1 MGKQK
6 EGLSELWGSTESQQR
21 TGSGA
26 VLENDVHNWAQQFQ
40 NKEFLGNCE
49 KQEKY
54 IFTVLAE
61 NVSAACLYKTH
72 HQCCLD
78 FAMQL
83 LEFK

>member
-6 EGLSELWGSTESQQR
+6 ERLSELWGSKESQQR

-26 VLENDVHNWAQQFQ
+26 VLENDVHKWAQQFQ

-61 NVSAACLYKTH
+61 NVSSVQNSPLV
-72 HQCCLD
+72 
-78 FAMQL
+78 L
-83 LEFK
+83 LGFCYAVARV

>member
-6 EGLSELWGSTESQQR
+6 ERLSELWGSKEQQR

-26 VLENDVHNWAQQFQ
+26 ILENDVHRQAQQLQ

-72 HQCCLD
+72 HQCCLG

-83 LEFK
+83 LECK